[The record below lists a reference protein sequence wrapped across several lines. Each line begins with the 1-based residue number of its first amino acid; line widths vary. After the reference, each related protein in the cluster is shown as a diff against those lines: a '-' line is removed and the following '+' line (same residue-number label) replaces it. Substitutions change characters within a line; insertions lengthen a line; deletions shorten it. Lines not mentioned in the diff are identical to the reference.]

1 MVVELSHVEKY
12 EMDVSLVLAGH
23 EPERGTRPVCT
34 VPE

>member
-23 EPERGTRPVCT
+23 EPGLHGKSLLKLR
-34 VPE
+34 